1 MDCSR
6 FHFFFTPRPHW
17 SNNSIAFSCH
27 VVKGFWFVPL
37 GIETTRTFLY
47 NVHERIPQTSFSE
60 CSIILYTNLSFL
72 NAAKWMAFKG
82 SWLII
87 GFSESKVLFHLD
99 NIIQVLFLGFTGVP
113 LNSKLSSQCFS
124 IVSYID
130 VQHALKDEMLI
141 SFLNRKAYLTLIYLE
156 LKILPHRTR
165 VSVIR
170 REILLYYVLVFR
182 ST

>member
-37 GIETTRTFLY
+37 GIETTRIFLY
-47 NVHERIPQTSFSE
+47 NVHERIPQTTFFRVFYYSL
-60 CSIILYTNLSFL
+60 CTNLSFL

-87 GFSESKVLFHLD
+87 GF
-99 NIIQVLFLGFTGVP
+99 FLGFTGVP

-170 REILLYYVLVFR
+170 REILLYYVLEFR